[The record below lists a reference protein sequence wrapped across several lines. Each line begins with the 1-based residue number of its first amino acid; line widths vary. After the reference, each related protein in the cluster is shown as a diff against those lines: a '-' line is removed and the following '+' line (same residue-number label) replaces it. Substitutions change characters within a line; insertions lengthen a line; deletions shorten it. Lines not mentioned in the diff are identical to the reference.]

1 MADEFG
7 MRAEKIRRGKNMI
20 WGNVQAV
27 VSYFAIR
34 ELRYSGAELGKMLH
48 LNRSG
53 VGVVAKRG
61 EEIAR
66 NNSQYR
72 NFIT

>member
-1 MADEFG
+1 
-7 MRAEKIRRGKNMI
+7 MI
-20 WGNVQAV
+20 WEDFRAV

-34 ELRYSGAELGKMLH
+34 ELGKMLH

-66 NNSQYR
+66 SNSQFC

>member
-1 MADEFG
+1 
-7 MRAEKIRRGKNMI
+7 MI
-20 WGNVQAV
+20 WGDFRAV

-48 LNRSG
+48 LNRSRA
-53 VGVVAKRG
+53 GVVAKRG

-66 NNSQYR
+66 SNSQLGG
-72 NFIT
+72 FIK